1 MNVVFQVALYLIAL
15 GILVVAFLLLYRRED
30 KKQMMRFLYKLAIYI
45 TPLFIV
51 VMLFLVDYR
60 KMAPVLNGLMMQK
73 SVAYEENNSDTC
85 NHANMVVS
93 FECSNHYMAAVIKKS

>member
-1 MNVVFQVALYLIAL
+1 
-15 GILVVAFLLLYRRED
+15 
-30 KKQMMRFLYKLAIYI
+30 
-45 TPLFIV
+45 
-51 VMLFLVDYR
+51 
-60 KMAPVLNGLMMQK
+60 MMQM